1 MDLAGGTLDIWP
13 LWLFVPRA
21 ATVNAAISLRAR
33 AEVLPAARC
42 RVVNRQRNLD
52 AEADAVESLFE
63 HPSTALAARLI
74 HFFLRDE
81 PAELRFH
88 TAAPP
93 GSGLGGSS
101 ALGMAMAGALNEAS
115 GAGWSVPE
123 LVRIVVDTEARIL
136 RTATGSQDQ
145 FAAGL
150 GGVHIHHWESPA
162 PRSEPLP
169 WGAGADDPLATR
181 FVVVFTGEAHSSGNS
196 NRRVLERLLAGEPE
210 AVRGIEEIAE
220 AAFGMRAALLA
231 GDWDGVAAHL
241 DREWAGRKSWAPG
254 VTTPT
259 LERFEEALR
268 SAGARA
274 VKACGAAAGG
284 TVLALCRPADRGAV
298 EAAARA
304 AGGEV
309 LPARTDPVGLRPEHP
324 EPERPEPERP
334 GTAAP
339 PS

>member
-13 LWLFVPRA
+13 IWLLVPRA
-21 ATVNAAISLRAR
+21 ATVNAAITLRAR
-33 AEVLPAARC
+33 AEVLPSARC

-52 AEADAVESLFE
+52 ASAEAVESLFE
-63 HPSTALAARLI
+63 QPSTALAARLV
-74 HFFLRDE
+74 HFFLQDE

-88 TAAPP
+88 ATAPP

-101 ALGMAMAGALNEAS
+101 ALGMAMAGALNQAS

-123 LVRIVVDTEARIL
+123 LIRIVVDTEVRIL

-150 GGVHIHHWESPA
+150 GGAHIHHWQSPA
-162 PRSEPLP
+162 PRSEPLA
-169 WGAGADDPLATR
+169 WGEGADDPLATR
-181 FVVVFTGEAHSSGNS
+181 FVVVFTGEAHSSGDS
-196 NRRVLERLLAGEPE
+196 NRRVLERILAGEPD

-241 DREWAGRKSWAPG
+241 DREWAGRKSCAPG

-259 LERFEEALR
+259 LDRFEETLR

-284 TVLALCRPADRGAV
+284 TLLALCRPADREAV
-298 EAAARA
+298 AAAARA
-304 AGGEV
+304 AGGQV
-309 LPARTDPVGLRPEHP
+309 LPARTDPCGLRAESVTP
-324 EPERPEPERP
+324 
-334 GTAAP
+334 A
-339 PS
+339 S